1 LDGAAVDSFS
11 AVAAWFFGL
20 RQRNSACL
28 RISFEGEVAGGQL
41 FTREFGV
48 DMLFRLN
55 PEQAAGGWFIEVV
68 PKNPSADSSLEYV
81 WVVTPPYHFGN
92 QRYLDTSYGIPAR
105 EAVKKS
111 PREFNFVLDEKQY
124 KEAARLVPS
133 TIKDLKR
140 NWKKRVRKLWPR

>member
-1 LDGAAVDSFS
+1 
-11 AVAAWFFGL
+11 
-20 RQRNSACL
+20 
-28 RISFEGEVAGGQL
+28 
-41 FTREFGV
+41 
-48 DMLFRLN
+48 MLFRLN